1 MKEPDIRDIAI
12 LDAMPTYECSRTV
25 LNVGCGNG
33 RIDYILDSMGY
44 IVYATDYDKNESWE
58 ESDRL
63 KFCRSN
69 IFDLNTF
76 PIESSPVVICSE
88 VLEHLEDYK
97 VALANLIALTK
108 VRLIITIPFKKS
120 FNDAAPPPEGHC
132 NHWDD
137 SQNGEYTDIN
147 EFRLL
152 CKPYSVSISKIRT
165 KPKDVE
171 MGQWAYLIVVDKRQK
186 YE

>member
-12 LDAMPTYECSRTV
+12 LDAMPTHECSKTV

-33 RIDYILDSMGY
+33 RIDYILDGMGY
-44 IVYATDYDKNESWE
+44 VVCATDYEKNESWN
-58 ESDRL
+58 ESDGL
-63 KFCRSN
+63 GFYQSD
-69 IFDLNTF
+69 IFDLSTF
-76 PIESSPVVICSE
+76 PVHSSPIVICSE
-88 VLEHLEDYK
+88 VLEHLKNYK
-97 VALANLIALTK
+97 AALANLLILTK
-108 VRLIITIPFKKS
+108 VRLIITVPFKKS
-120 FNDAAPPPEGHC
+120 FNNAAPPPEGHC
-132 NHWDD
+132 NHWAD

-171 MGQWAYLIVVDKRQK
+171 MEQWAYLIVVDKRQK